1 MPRTGAVKK
10 RVLKPDPLYQ
20 SLLVTRLINRVMR
33 SGKKTV
39 AQRQIYRALDL
50 IKEKTKK
57 NPLEILT
64 QALDNI
70 KPNMEVKPRRVGGAS
85 YQVPM
90 PVRGDR
96 KEALAIRWLIQIAKK
111 RPNKE
116 YHHFYEKLAAEVLAA
131 AKKEGGAIQKK
142 QEIERMA
149 DANRAFS
156 HFRW

>member
-1 MPRTGAVKK
+1 MPRTGAIRK
-10 RVLKPDPLYQ
+10 RRLEPDLLYQ

-39 AQRQIYRALDL
+39 AQRQVYRAFDL
-50 IKEKTKK
+50 VKEKTKK
-57 NPLEILT
+57 NPLEMLT

-96 KEALAIRWLIQIAKK
+96 KEALAIRWLIQTAKK

-149 DANRAFS
+149 EANRAFS